1 MYQILL
7 LISLQLQ
14 AMRWFMNNEKVLNV
28 LKKAT
33 IVAVL
38 LLIGV
43 ISFTRIAP
51 IAAAP
56 ENHVHSIEQ
65 TEDKIGKVMTLS
77 GGSAATS
84 ATLSL
89 LPGDLCTPIAEQL
102 AQLASYFLLIL
113 SALYLEKFLISLSGY
128 ITFMVLIPIACLF
141 LCGRVITGKKQLESI
156 AYKIAI
162 VGLIIFM
169 IVPASVWLSDKVYQT
184 QAASVDNAIEEY
196 NDLEIEGDSDSG
208 FFNEF
213 TTITTDTIDRI
224 TEFVGSLLESLA
236 VMIVTACI
244 IPILVF
250 VFLVWL
256 VKTIFS
262 ANVLTLDQSVI
273 DLLEDK
279 LGNKDK

>member
-1 MYQILL
+1 
-7 LISLQLQ
+7 
-14 AMRWFMNNEKVLNV
+14 MNNEKVLNV
-28 LKKAT
+28 LKKAA

-43 ISFTRIAP
+43 ISFTKLTP
-51 IAAAP
+51 LAADPA
-56 ENHVHSIEQ
+56 NHTHSIEQ
-65 TEDKIGKVMTLS
+65 TDDKIGKVMTLS

-156 AYKIAI
+156 AYKIAL
-162 VGLIIFM
+162 VGIIIFM

-196 NDLEIEGDSDSG
+196 NELEIEGDTDSG